1 MEERGPELF
10 AGGIFFPV
18 LLLGRDTAFA
28 WVAPADW
35 VELRGGAC
43 LSLSLSLK
51 AKKIILIA
59 GVAGNIAFFFYFK
72 LLSSFVSLFNSLF
85 HAGFS
90 LDRIVIPIGFSF
102 ILFQCIS
109 YLLDIWHG
117 KAKPNKNILEF
128 ALYVVFFPK
137 LMQGPIVKYQDMQPY
152 LSNRH
157 AGFQDVVQG
166 LERFIVG
173 LAKKVLLADSLG
185 STVSAI
191 FAQTHAA
198 MDPATA
204 WLGSILFTIQI
215 YLDFSGYSDM
225 AIGTARCFGFRFAEN
240 FDFPY
245 SSASISEFWR
255 RWHISLGAWFR
266 EYLYIPLGGSRR
278 GNVYFNLFVVFLV
291 TGLWHGSTLPYILW
305 GICHGLCV
313 MMERFLMKKGWYGKI
328 PAPVRWLYV
337 MFVVNLG
344 WVVFQASAW
353 DDFAGYLKRMLG
365 IGFDASALTYS
376 FSYFLTPRVLALS
389 VASIAL
395 MAVLGNRKVQARLQ
409 AWNEGSSW
417 FALFKYMMLLFLF
430 AVSVCGIGEFVQA
443 LPLFSILSNSR

>member
-1 MEERGPELF
+1 MS
-10 AGGIFFPV
+10 
-18 LLLGRDTAFA
+18 
-28 WVAPADW
+28 
-35 VELRGGAC
+35 

-430 AVSVCGIGEFVQA
+430 AVSVCGIAASSYKPFLYFQ
-443 LPLFSILSNSR
+443 F